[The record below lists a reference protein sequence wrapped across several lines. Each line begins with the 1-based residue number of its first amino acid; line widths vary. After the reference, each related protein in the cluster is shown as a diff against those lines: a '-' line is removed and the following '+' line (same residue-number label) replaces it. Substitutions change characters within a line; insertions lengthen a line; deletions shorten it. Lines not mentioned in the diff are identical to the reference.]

1 MAKYTP
7 KDRRQ
12 SGGSGMTVEVR
23 NGNVEQAI
31 RKLKKMMM
39 KEGILQEVRDRRYFI
54 SNTEKRL
61 QREAA
66 SRARHRRRIAKDTI
80 EKKRLY

>member
-1 MAKYTP
+1 MAKYIP
-7 KDRRQ
+7 KTKERK
-12 SGGSGMTVEVR
+12 GMSVEVR

-31 RKLKKMMM
+31 RKLKKLMM

-61 QREAA
+61 QRESA
-66 SRARHRRRIAKDTI
+66 SRARHRRRIAKDSI
-80 EKKRLY
+80 IKKRMY